1 MESNPNLC
9 LYERIRKVPQ
19 EAVKT
24 IAAGRLKGMSDINPM
39 WRIKRLTEEF
49 GICGFGWKYEII
61 RMWNEYGGNGV
72 VSSFVHINLFVKMG
86 GEWSEAIQGIGG
98 SSFVTNEKNGLYTS
112 DECYKMALTD
122 AISVACKALGMGAD
136 VYWEKDSTKYNQPNG
151 QPAPSTDNRKMLN
164 RDQFADEKLMEWIHK
179 YLTKSREEG
188 KRLSLVNLI
197 NANYKVS
204 PEDLSVISANYEQY
218 RINNNLP

>member
-1 MESNPNLC
+1 
-9 LYERIRKVPQ
+9 
-19 EAVKT
+19 
-24 IAAGRLKGMSDINPM
+24 
-39 WRIKRLTEEF
+39 
-49 GICGFGWKYEII
+49 
-61 RMWNEYGGNGV
+61 
-72 VSSFVHINLFVKMG
+72 
-86 GEWSEAIQGIGG
+86 
-98 SSFVTNEKNGLYTS
+98 
-112 DECYKMALTD
+112 MALTD

-136 VYWEKDSTKYNQPNG
+136 VYWEKDNTKYNQPNG